1 MSLDDE
7 IRRYIRTVNGDWIA
21 HWNCSVYT
29 ATGVL
34 DAVADHIGRNPG
46 LESLPSNF
54 LEKIKQACDDMNPG
68 DYLHTLAEI
77 TRTLARQGVAE
88 YWELPMGSWEF
99 LQTFPHLFGLDA
111 ILMDDGDQEFVD
123 VVRSVVTDE
132 HPYCHERA
140 ANYTT
145 EAQRA
150 LVLFPGPDALK
161 TRLSWATHS
170 RLQEVIDTINEHMQR
185 EHS

>member
-1 MSLDDE
+1 M
-7 IRRYIRTVNGDWIA
+7 YV
-21 HWNCSVYT
+21 

-34 DAVADHIGRNPG
+34 DVVADHVEINAG

-54 LEKIKQACDDMNPG
+54 LEKIKRASG
-68 DYLHTLAEI
+68 DVEPAEYLRMLAEI
-77 TRTLARQGVAE
+77 VRTLDRQGVPE
-88 YWELPMGSWEF
+88 YWELPMGGWEF
-99 LQTFPHLFGLDA
+99 LQSFPYLFGLDA
-111 ILMDDGDQEFVD
+111 ILIDEADRKFSD
-123 VVRSVVTDE
+123 VVGSLVADE

-140 ANYTT
+140 ASYTT

-150 LVLFPGPDALK
+150 LALFPGPDALSA
-161 TRLSWATHS
+161 RLSWATRS